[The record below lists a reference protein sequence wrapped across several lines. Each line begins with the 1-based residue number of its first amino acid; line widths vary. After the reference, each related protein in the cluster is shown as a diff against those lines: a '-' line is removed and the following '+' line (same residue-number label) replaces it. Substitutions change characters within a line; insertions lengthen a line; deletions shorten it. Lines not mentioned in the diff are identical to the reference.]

1 MSSFSMTAVKSLLQ
15 KEFFEHKT
23 PFLYVPG
30 IFILLIFGTFFI
42 SLWRHEDNLR
52 FMGMLARPGEGI
64 DLFNAFYSV
73 SMVVWLGYLSLMLFV
88 YFASSFSAD
97 RKNNA
102 LLFWKSIPISDLEIL
117 GTKTLAGLIVFP
129 LVIMGWAL
137 VTAVFGYIILSAMSA
152 SSPILAALNSG
163 TDLLTTLNV
172 ILSSLVF
179 MAVALLWFLPI
190 FTFVGMLGTL
200 LRGWAVPAF
209 VLLMVMISAIES
221 ILNFA
226 IGGAISDMLANRFE
240 APFTI
245 IAGMIETA
253 SDQVNEATIQVS
265 DIVSVSNFAP
275 NFLSQIDWTGM
286 VLGWLFAA
294 IFIYLASEYRR
305 RRLAS

>member
-1 MSSFSMTAVKSLLQ
+1 MSSISMSAVKSLLK
-15 KEFFEHKT
+15 KEFLEHKT

-30 IFILLIFGTFFI
+30 IFLILIFGTFFI
-42 SLWRHEDNLR
+42 SLWRHENNIKFAGL
-52 FMGMLARPGEGI
+52 FVRPGEGI
-64 DLFNAFYSV
+64 DLFNAFYSI

-88 YFASSFSAD
+88 YFAASFSAD

-137 VTAVFGYIILSAMSA
+137 ITAIFGYIILTTMSA
-152 SSPILAALNSG
+152 GSPLLSSFNSG
-163 TDLLTTLNV
+163 VNLLTTLNV
-172 ILSSLVF
+172 ELSSLVF
-179 MAVALLWFLPI
+179 VVTSLLWFLPV

-200 LRGWAVPAF
+200 LRGWAIPAF
-209 VLLMVMISAIES
+209 ILLMAMVSAIES

-226 IGGAISDMLANRFE
+226 IGGSISDMLADRFE

-245 IAGMIETA
+245 VGNMMEAASSQVQET
-253 SDQVNEATIQVS
+253 SLNVG

-286 VLGWLFAA
+286 VVGLLFAA
-294 IFIYLASEYRR
+294 LFVYLASEYRR
-305 RRLAS
+305 RRIAA

>member
-15 KEFFEHKT
+15 KEFIEHKT

-30 IFILLIFGTFFI
+30 IFIILIFGTFFI
-42 SLWRHEDNLR
+42 SLWRHEDNLK
-52 FMGMLARPGEGI
+52 FASMFVQPGEGI

-117 GTKTLAGLIVFP
+117 GAKTLAGLVVFP
-129 LVIMGWAL
+129 FLIMGWAL
-137 VTAVFGYIILSAMSA
+137 VTAVFGYIVLSAMSA

-163 TDLLTTLNV
+163 TNLITTLNV

-179 MAVALLWFLPI
+179 MTTALLWFLPV
-190 FTFVGMLGTL
+190 FAFVGMLGTV
-200 LRGWAVPAF
+200 LRGWAIPAF
-209 VLLMVMISAIES
+209 ILLMVMVSAIES

-226 IGGAISDMLANRFE
+226 IGGAISDMIFNRFE
-240 APFTI
+240 APFLI
-245 IAGMIETA
+245 VGDMMEAAA
-253 SDQVNEATIQVS
+253 SQVTQSTIQIG

-286 VLGWLFAA
+286 VVGWLFAV

-305 RRLAS
+305 RRLAA